1 MRISMFSKIS
11 RILGSDLAAFRE
23 VSDSCRVSVTSYH
36 CSVVCSHVPALLH
49 GSCTGHVHANTQWYI
64 SAIVMIIII
73 IHEPIYT
80 LLCANFDNNFS
91 SIITE
96 SVLRAHL
103 MTVQAVVGSIVWAF
117 PRLKKQMSRGIW
129 AAAAT
134 RFPAYMPATILFML
148 FETMRARAPSL
159 SLFGSCVSY
168 CSSANTKDIQLLL
181 DDKHMIILNLS

>member
-1 MRISMFSKIS
+1 MQFSSDRPYPYSQPYTTLSGLLSRTSAMRISMFSKIS

-117 PRLKKQMSRGIW
+117 RRLKKPRSREMSVRGY
-129 AAAAT
+129 ALHSV
-134 RFPAYMPATILFML
+134 RPQ
-148 FETMRARAPSL
+148 L
-159 SLFGSCVSY
+159 SFFHCPL
-168 CSSANTKDIQLLL
+168 
-181 DDKHMIILNLS
+181 